1 MSAINYGIDIEKFQR
16 KAGDSEYAP
25 RGKAYLTINDER
37 TSSSKLISYTDEM
50 IAYEDNLYKH
60 DPEKSTDKYVVF
72 SIYNNSGSIMRN
84 VYFDIPVQ
92 LGGKS
97 NARRK
102 ASAIKTG
109 PKGGKYIIK
118 NGRKCYIK

>member
-1 MSAINYGIDIEKFQR
+1 MSAINYGIDIEKLPR
-16 KAGDSEYAP
+16 AGNSENAP
-25 RGKAYLTINDER
+25 RGKAYLTIDGKR
-37 TSSSKLISYTDEM
+37 TSSSNLIGLNDEM
-50 IAYEDNLYKH
+50 TAYEYNLYKH
-60 DPEKSTDKYVVF
+60 VPEKSTDKFVVY
-72 SIYNNSGSIMRN
+72 SLSNVSGRIMRN

>member
-1 MSAINYGIDIEKFQR
+1 MSAINYGIDIEKLPR
-16 KAGDSEYAP
+16 AGNSVYAP
-25 RGKAYLTINDER
+25 IGKAYLTIDGKR
-37 TSSSKLISYTDEM
+37 TSSSKFLMYSSELYASNYNYLPDKTNSY
-50 IAYEDNLYKH
+50 
-60 DPEKSTDKYVVF
+60 YVAFSSEGNNDVF
-72 SIYNNSGSIMRN
+72 
-84 VYFDIPVQ
+84 FDIPVQ

-109 PKGGKYIIK
+109 PRGGKYIIK